1 MERTITLADLIMIA
15 GTRVALGF
23 GIGLLVAGR
32 LNRDERKAAG
42 IALAVIGGATT
53 IPIAM
58 GKIGKKPSRTESFER
73 AA

>member
-1 MERTITLADLIMIA
+1 MERTFNLWEILMIA

-23 GIGLLVAGR
+23 GVGLLVAGK
-32 LNRDERKAAG
+32 LNRDQRKAAG

-53 IPIAM
+53 VPLAM
-58 GKIGKKPSRTESFER
+58 GVIGRKPNVKESLER

>member
-1 MERTITLADLIMIA
+1 MERTFTLADILMIA

-32 LNRDERKAAG
+32 LNRDQRKAAG

-53 IPIAM
+53 IPLAM
-58 GKIGKKPSRTESFER
+58 GKVGKKFSQTESFER

>member
-1 MERTITLADLIMIA
+1 MERTFTLADILMIA

-32 LNRDERKAAG
+32 LNRDQRKAAG
-42 IALAVIGGATT
+42 IALAAIGGATT
-53 IPIAM
+53 IPLAM
-58 GKIGKKPSRTESFER
+58 GKIGRKLGRTESFER

>member
-1 MERTITLADLIMIA
+1 MERTFNLWEILMIA

-23 GIGLLVAGR
+23 GVGLLVAGK
-32 LNRDERKAAG
+32 LNRDQRRAAG

-53 IPIAM
+53 VPPAM
-58 GKIGKKPSRTESFER
+58 GVVGRKPNWRENLER